1 MLEKPLTAG
10 KRGMSKEELR
20 ALEKEAD
27 EGELVR
33 DVTEEEQAAFKAMF
47 PGRREQGNGS
57 EG

>member
-33 DVTEEEQAAFKAMF
+33 DVTAEEQAAFRAMF
-47 PGRREQGNGS
+47 PGRRGA

>member
-1 MLEKPLTAG
+1 MLDNTLSAG
-10 KRGMSKEELR
+10 KRGMLKEELK
-20 ALEKEAD
+20 AFEKEAD

-33 DVTEEEQAAFKAMF
+33 DVTEEEQEAFKAMF